1 MTVQLSSLT
10 LLAAL
15 STAAVAQT
23 STPPAPKATTTP
35 HHTTASTT
43 TTPSNIPKVV
53 GIPKTLY
60 ALKYVDIR
68 IGTGPIAEPRK
79 WYTVHYTGWF
89 PDGTK
94 FDSSYDHPGNAPF
107 TFPYGAH
114 RVITAWDTGF
124 EGMRV
129 GGKRRL
135 FVPYQ
140 LAYGEMG
147 NPPKMPAKAT
157 LIFDIELISMSD
169 NPPQPKTP
177 PTPPKPVDNSAK
189 PATDPASNPAS
200 KPATGTQPA
209 DPTAPTAT
217 PPPPQPATPP
227 HPQSL

>member
-15 STAAVAQT
+15 STAAIAQT
-23 STPPAPKATTTP
+23 TTTPAPKATTTP
-35 HHTTASTT
+35 HHTTATSTT
-43 TTPSNIPKVV
+43 TASNIPKVV

-124 EGMRV
+124 EGMHV

-140 LAYGEMG
+140 LAYGETG

-169 NPPQPKTP
+169 NAPQPKTP
-177 PTPPKPVDNSAK
+177 PAPPKPIDNSTKPPVDPAAK
-189 PATDPASNPAS
+189 PATGA
-200 KPATGTQPA
+200 QPA

-227 HPQSL
+227 HPQAL